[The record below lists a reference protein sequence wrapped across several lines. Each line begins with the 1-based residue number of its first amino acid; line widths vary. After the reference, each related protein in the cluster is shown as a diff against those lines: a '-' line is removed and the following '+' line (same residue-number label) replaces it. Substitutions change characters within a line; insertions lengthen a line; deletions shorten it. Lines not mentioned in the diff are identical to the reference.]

1 MKSYARHH
9 RSKEFSKRGIFKK
22 LQSFEQF
29 ERRLLKLSDSNTTER
44 GDVFE
49 VLVEAFLYTEPTYKA
64 KEVWPVRSLPF
75 SVRRKL
81 KLPNNIKRKG
91 QGIDGVY
98 LSRDG
103 ELVPYQA
110 KFLAEGNQPSFKD
123 TSSFFNITHAHCGDR
138 LLITNRPNVD
148 EFARTRCT
156 ALVRR
161 HFETALTPQR
171 LREIERWLGG
181 TKPKPKRVIP
191 RKDQKEALQAIHS
204 ELTHADRAT
213 VVMACGTGKTLV
225 SVWAAEAQCPK
236 TVLVLVP
243 SLSLMTQTVPDWCQQ
258 SRWAGDF
265 RYLCVCSD
273 KTVVSEEDGAEVPPG
288 EAGFPVST
296 DYRKVRDFLTAKT
309 PDVRV
314 IFSTYQSAEEV
325 ARGLPK
331 GFAFDL
337 GIFDEAHK
345 TTGPSAG
352 LFSFALRDQNI
363 SIRKRLFFTATPRHY
378 DIRKNKDGDYRSYAS
393 MDDETVYGRVAY
405 RLSFKRAVDEQIICP
420 YKIVISVIRSEEVTN
435 KLLKQGSVLVRRRA
449 KHAEDV
455 AKQLAL
461 TVAAKKT
468 NAKRMI
474 SFHGGIRRA
483 ESFKESIGDHLTGYE
498 LFHVSGQQNA
508 SVRATYMRDFAECG
522 RALITNARC
531 LTEGVNVPTVDLVA
545 FIDPRQS
552 RIDIAQAAGR
562 AMRRPRNYDKKFG
575 YIVVPLFL
583 EQRRGESE
591 EAALKRS
598 GFEGVATVIAAMQEQ
613 DEDLLDIIRRL
624 RQEKGEGVDRGASED
639 LREKVE
645 VLGPTL
651 NFESLSKSIEAEILE
666 TLGQSWDYWFG
677 LLVAW
682 RKKSKQLVPEVG
694 EVFNRKKLGVWVAT
708 QRANFQ
714 RGKLSRDRRHRLA
727 GLEGWFWDYEEWLWS
742 RGVVAAMAF
751 ASEFGHLRVPRNY
764 SEGKEFNL
772 EVWIRSVRQREKKGL
787 LSVEKKAEVEKIS
800 GWKWNPFF
808 EVWWE
813 TYDSLK
819 MACAR
824 ASLQDIEQARGALG
838 VWVVQQKSRYSA
850 MRGGTKVIRKPLD
863 KEQIAALE
871 SLPNWSWDRRRD
883 SWLSHFKAVVE
894 YKKHHHGSLP
904 PTTDKLF
911 TFCGLKIVAWINKE
925 RSRIKLR
932 ESWQLK
938 MLREGIPELMES
950 PFEAKWRFG
959 YEKLIAYTRK
969 NRTSYVPQKARH
981 DGFTLGS
988 WVSNQRSRYQ
998 SGKLPKEKIRLLEQV
1013 KGWTWDASSLSASG
1027 LSKQGISPAKRARSR
1042 P

>member
-9 RSKEFSKRGIFKK
+9 RSNEFARRGIFKN

-29 ERRLLKLSDSNTTER
+29 EQRLLTLPESNTTER

-64 KEVWPVRSLPF
+64 KEVWPVRSLPL
-75 SVRRKL
+75 SVRKKL
-81 KLPNNIKRKG
+81 KLPDNIKRKG

-110 KFLAEGNQPSFKD
+110 KFLADGNQPSFKD
-123 TSSFFNITHAHCGDR
+123 TSSFFNITHAHHGDR

-161 HFETALTPQR
+161 HFETALTSQR
-171 LREIERWLGG
+171 FREIEQWLKG
-181 TKPKPKRVIP
+181 TRSRPPRLKPRE
-191 RKDQKEALQAIHS
+191 DQKQALQAIHR
-204 ELTHADRAT
+204 ELSQEDRAT

-225 SVWAAEAQCPK
+225 SVWAAEAQHPK
-236 TVLVLVP
+236 TILVLVP

-258 SRWAGDF
+258 SRWSGDF
-265 RYLCVCSD
+265 SYLCVCSD
-273 KTVVSEEDGAEVPPG
+273 KTVVGEEDGVEIPPG
-288 EAGFPVST
+288 EAGFPVTT
-296 DYRKVRDFLTAKT
+296 DYRKVRAFLTADKR
-309 PDVRV
+309 DVRV
-314 IFSTYQSAEEV
+314 IFSTYQSAKEV

-331 GFAFDL
+331 GFAFDV

-345 TTGPSAG
+345 TTGLSAG
-352 LFSFALRDQNI
+352 LFSFALRNQNI
-363 SIRKRLFFTATPRHY
+363 PIKKRLFFTATPRHY

-393 MDDETVYGRVAY
+393 MDDESVYGRAAY

-420 YKIVISVIRSEEVTN
+420 YKIVISVIRSDQVTN
-435 KLLKQGSVLVRRRA
+435 KLLKRSSVLVKRRA

-461 TVAAKKT
+461 TAAAKKT

-474 SFHGGIRRA
+474 SFHSGIRRA
-483 ESFKESIGDHLTGYE
+483 ESFKESMGDHLTGYD
-498 LFHVSGQQNA
+498 LFHVSGKQNA
-508 SVRATYMRDFAECG
+508 SVRATHMRDFADCE

-562 AMRRPRNYDKKFG
+562 AMRRPRNYDKNFG

-624 RQEKGEGVDRGASED
+624 RQEQGEGIDRGASKD

-645 VLGPTL
+645 FLGPTL
-651 NFESLSKSIEAEILE
+651 KFESLSKSIEAEIVE

-677 LLVAW
+677 LLIAW
-682 RKKSKQLVPEVG
+682 RKKSKQWVPEVG
-694 EVFNRKKLGVWVAT
+694 EIFNRKKLGVWVAT

-714 RGKLSRDRRHRLA
+714 RGKLSRDRRHRLE
-727 GLEGWFWDYEEWLWS
+727 GLEGWFWDYEEWLWT
-742 RGVVAAMAF
+742 RAVVAAMAF
-751 ASEFGHLRVPRNY
+751 GNKFGHLRVPRNY
-764 SEGKEFNL
+764 SKGKDFNL
-772 EVWIRSVRQREKKGL
+772 ESWIRTVRQRKQSGRLSPEKQ
-787 LSVEKKAEVEKIS
+787 AEVEKIP
-800 GWKWNPFF
+800 GWRWNPFK

-813 TYDSLK
+813 AYESLK
-819 MACAR
+819 KACSR
-824 ASLQDIEQARGALG
+824 TRLQDIEQARGALG

-863 KEQIAALE
+863 AEQIAALE
-871 SLPNWSWDRRRD
+871 SLPDWSWDRRYD
-883 SWLSHFKAVVE
+883 SWKAHFDAVVE
-894 YKKHHHGSLP
+894 YKRIHGGALP
-904 PTTDKLF
+904 SANKQKF
-911 TFCGLKIVAWINKE
+911 TFQGLRIVGWLNKE
-925 RSRIKLR
+925 RSRLSIR
-932 ESWQLK
+932 EPWQK
-938 MLREGIPELMES
+938 KEVEEKIPELLES
-950 PFEAKWRFG
+950 PFEKNWRIG
-959 YEKLIAYTRK
+959 YQCLLAYTK
-969 NRTSYVPQKARH
+969 KFKSGYVPQAAVYQ
-981 DGFTLGS
+981 GFPIGRWAS
-988 WVSNQRSRYQ
+988 KRRQ
-998 SGKLPKEKIRLLEQV
+998 SFRLGKLPKEKVRLLEQV

>member
-1 MKSYARHH
+1 MRQYPRH
-9 RSKEFSKRGIFKK
+9 RSAKSLSRNEFFSRLRSFQEFEERILRIPAENKK
-22 LQSFEQF
+22 
-29 ERRLLKLSDSNTTER
+29 ER
-44 GDVFE
+44 GDAFE
-49 VLVEAFLYTEPTYKA
+49 VFVEAFLYTEPTYSA
-64 KEVWPVRSLPF
+64 KEVWPVTSIP
-75 SVRRKL
+75 SAIRKRL
-81 KLPNNIKRKG
+81 KLPDNINQKG

-103 ELVPYQA
+103 ELVPYQV

-123 TSSFFNITHAHCGDR
+123 TSSFFNITHAHRGDR

-161 HFETALTPQR
+161 HFETALTPHR

-181 TKPKPKRVIP
+181 AKPKPKRVMP
-191 RKDQKEALQAIHS
+191 RKDQKQALQAIHS
-204 ELTHADRAT
+204 ELSHADRAT

-236 TVLVLVP
+236 TILVLVP

-273 KTVVSEEDGAEVPPG
+273 KTVVSEEDGAVVPPG
-288 EAGFPVST
+288 EAGFPVTT
-296 DYRKVRDFLTAKT
+296 DYRKVRAFLTAKT
-309 PDVRV
+309 RDVRV
-314 IFSTYQSAEEV
+314 VFSTYQSAEEV

-352 LFSFALRDQNI
+352 LFSFALRNQDI

-393 MDDETVYGRVAY
+393 MDDESVYGRVAY

-435 KLLKQGSVLVRRRA
+435 KSLKQGSVLVKRRA

-461 TVAAKKT
+461 TAAAKKT

-474 SFHGGIRRA
+474 SFHGGIQRA

-498 LFHVSGQQNA
+498 LFHVSGQQSA
-508 SVRATYMRDFAECG
+508 SVRATYMRDFAECE

-624 RQEKGEGVDRGASED
+624 RQEKGEGIDRGASED

-651 NFESLSKSIEAEILE
+651 KLESLSKSIEAEIVE

-677 LLVAW
+677 LLIAW
-682 RKKSKQLVPEVG
+682 RKKLKKLVPEVG

-708 QRANFQ
+708 QRANFL
-714 RGKLSRDRRHRLA
+714 RGKLSRDRQHRLE

-751 ASEFGHLRVPRNY
+751 ANEYGHLRIPRNH

-772 EVWIRSVRQREKKGL
+772 EVWIRSVRQREKRGL
-787 LSVEKKAEVEKIS
+787 LSVEKKTEVEKIP
-800 GWKWNPFF
+800 GWRWNPFF

-819 MACAR
+819 KACAR
-824 ASLQDIEQARGALG
+824 TSLQDIEQERGALG
-838 VWVVQQKSRYSA
+838 VWVVQQKSRHSA
-850 MRGGTKVIRKPLD
+850 MHGGTKVIRKPLD
-863 KEQIAALE
+863 KDQIAALE

-883 SWLSHFKAVVE
+883 SWLSHFRAVVE
-894 YKKHHHGSLP
+894 YKNDHRGSLP

-911 TFCGLKIVAWINKE
+911 TFRGLKIVAWINKE
-925 RSRIKLR
+925 RSRVKLR
-932 ESWQLK
+932 ESWQLE
-938 MLREGIPELMES
+938 MLKKGIPELMES
-950 PFEAKWRFG
+950 PFEVRWRFG
-959 YEKLIAYTRK
+959 YQSLIAYIKKNKTR
-969 NRTSYVPQKARH
+969 YIPQKARH
-981 DGFTLGS
+981 DGFTIGS
-988 WVSNQRSRYQ
+988 WVSNQRSRYHA
-998 SGKLPKEKIRLLEQV
+998 GKLPKEKIRLLEQV

-1027 LSKQGISPAKRARSR
+1027 LSKQGISPAKRARA
-1042 P
+1042 